1 MRLSEPFSGSVSMQ
15 TFTCIAAILLIQH
28 CILVSSDYMV
38 TSDDTHDSE
47 FRVIEPVDRPEVSD
61 ETLLTE
67 HKGRTLN
74 LSVVRG
80 WGIFLIVV
88 LCIVVL
94 CVCVFVACKL
104 FTRSSR
110 GLMDRI
116 YPGVHVTKENEAIS
130 TGRCT
135 RINF

>member
-1 MRLSEPFSGSVSMQ
+1 MQ
-15 TFTCIAAILLIQH
+15 VITCIAAILILIQN
-28 CILVSSDYMV
+28 CILVSCDYNV
-38 TSDDTHDSE
+38 TPDDTHDSE
-47 FRVIEPVDRPEVSD
+47 YRVIEPVDRPEVSD

-67 HKGRTLN
+67 HKGRTLS

-88 LCIVVL
+88 LCLVL
-94 CVCVFVACKL
+94 FCVCAFVLCKL

-116 YPGVHVTKENEAIS
+116 YPGVHVTQDNEAIS